1 MRMDE
6 PLDLTTVNPI
16 EPESIEWVD
25 RNGELHQGI
34 RIIKESTDADRVG
47 EYWWK
52 LMLSDLIS
60 ILDEISGKQTQ
71 ALKTVLAQFNP
82 RTGIIV
88 MSQAELAKE
97 AGVSLMTMNK
107 VVKLMCNRG
116 LIARQCRGVYCI
128 NPLFLSQGGKGRF
141 DTLMI
146 QYRIAEENQNKNRI
160 PVLETEPIEPKPN
173 VTEEIFNKVDDD
185 NA

>member
-1 MRMDE
+1 MTNE
-6 PLDLTTVNPI
+6 LTRVDSI
-16 EPESIEWVD
+16 EPTPIEWVD
-25 RNGELHQGI
+25 KNGEVHTGI
-34 RIIKESTDADRVG
+34 RIVKEDSDNDKVG

-52 LMLSDLIS
+52 LMLSDLIT

-82 RTGIIV
+82 NTGIIM

-107 VVKLMCNRG
+107 VVKLMCERG
-116 LIARQCRGVYCI
+116 LIARHSRGVYCI
-128 NPLFLSQGGKGRF
+128 NPLFMSQGGTSRF

-146 QYRIAEENQNKNRI
+146 QYKIADDNQKN
-160 PVLETEPIEPKPN
+160 EKMPIVDIKPN
-173 VTEEIFNKVDDD
+173 IPHE
-185 NA
+185 